1 MNDTEIQCGICGK
14 SFEPHNPAQKYCS
27 PACAMEQERRRKKAN
42 YHRYHQDQT
51 RPHICAICGAS
62 FRAST
67 RAKYCS
73 EECRQAGRNQKEWNF
88 SPKVCRVCE
97 TVFTPNHSR
106 QIFCSDE
113 CRQSYHERYRE
124 EYKRISF
131 RGTAKPEPPKKPVIL
146 SSKPVQ
152 TVTEIAREA
161 AEHGMTYGKYLAWR
175 KQNEGA

>member
-1 MNDTEIQCGICGK
+1 
-14 SFEPHNPAQKYCS
+14 
-27 PACAMEQERRRKKAN
+27 MEQERRRKHKN
-42 YHRYHQDQT
+42 WRKYHQDPYRSLT
-51 RPHICAICGAS
+51 CVICGKA
-62 FRAST
+62 FRGTAK
-67 RAKYCS
+67 AKYCS

-88 SPKVCRVCE
+88 SPKACRVCG

-131 RGTAKPEPPKKPVIL
+131 RGTAKPEPVKTVKKTIL
-146 SSKPVQ
+146 PSKPVQ
-152 TVTEIAREA
+152 TVAEIAKEA
-161 AEHGMTYGKYLAWR
+161 AAHGMTYGKYLAWR